1 MGFDNFQSL
10 PKNWIALKGV
20 FGGLFIDNQ
29 EIMLYHL
36 FTQLRTLILAKS
48 HTMGELMFQTG
59 ATVSFH

>member
-1 MGFDNFQSL
+1 MGVDNFQSL
-10 PKNWIALKGV
+10 AKNWISLKGV

-36 FTQLRTLILAKS
+36 FTQLRMLIMAKS
-48 HTMGELMFQTG
+48 HTMGELMFQTE